1 MYNAPYPIF
10 CRGHSGGRL
19 LCELFIR
26 NDIQMGNISPEKRDT
41 TFFSADNSQLREIIL
56 NAYSYLNATTEIKQH
71 YQDVMQNCVS
81 EFYNTQIP
89 EKQKKYGWKHGISL
103 FSMIVLLETFPNSR
117 VVHLIR
123 DGRDV
128 MLSRLNARIEN
139 LADPLN
145 RLAVFC
151 DPNIESFAGL
161 PLNEETVKNYRNALE
176 IQHWVTA
183 VEFGLQGRNYPTQ
196 YLEIKYEELCDH
208 PIEIAQQIF
217 NFLEIPFLE
226 SAKVWL
232 SQAVY
237 HGRIGKWKN
246 LSDTELQL
254 PLKIATPLLRKLGY
268 L

>member
-1 MYNAPYPIF
+1 MNNTPHPIF

-26 NDIQMGNISPEKRDT
+26 NNIPMGEVSPEKKDT
-41 TFFSADNSQLREIIL
+41 SFFSADNPQLRQIIL
-56 NAYSYLNATTEIKQH
+56 NAYTYLTSTDDTKQH
-71 YQDVMQNCVS
+71 YQNIMRECVTT
-81 EFYNTQIP
+81 FYHAQIP
-89 EKQKKYGWKHGISL
+89 EKSKIFGWKHGISL
-103 FSMIVLLETFPNSR
+103 FSMIMLLEAFPR
-117 VVHLIR
+117 AKVIHLIR

-145 RLAVFC
+145 RLAVFG
-151 DPNIESFAGL
+151 DAAIQSFEGL
-161 PLNEETVKNYRNALE
+161 PLNETTVANYRNALE

-183 VEFGLQGRNYPTQ
+183 VEFGLQGRNYPKQ

-217 NFLEIPFLE
+217 NFLEVPFQD
-226 SAKVWL
+226 SAKTWL

-237 HGRIGKWKN
+237 QGRIGKWKE
-246 LSDTELQL
+246 LSATELEL
-254 PLKIATPLLRKLGY
+254 PLKIATPLLKKLGY